1 MAREALHGET
11 GLADLQGAL
20 EGGNGKVPCF
30 IGILLASEHKT
41 KSPTASQEGN
51 PVGWALVS

>member
-20 EGGNGKVPCF
+20 KGGNGKVPGF

-41 KSPTASQEGN
+41 KSPTASQDGN

>member
-1 MAREALHGET
+1 MAREALRGET

-20 EGGNGKVPCF
+20 EGGNGKVSCF

-41 KSPTASQEGN
+41 KSPTVSQEGN
-51 PVGWALVS
+51 PVG